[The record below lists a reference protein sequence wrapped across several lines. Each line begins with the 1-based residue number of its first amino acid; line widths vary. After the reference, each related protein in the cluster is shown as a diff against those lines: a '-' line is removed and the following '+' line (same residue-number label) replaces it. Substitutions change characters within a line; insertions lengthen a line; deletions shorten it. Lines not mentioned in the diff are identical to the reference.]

1 MNKNE
6 IKQLSIIIPIYNEVD
21 NIEPLFGE
29 ISAALED
36 EYNYEVLFI
45 DDGSDDGSQE
55 KLDQLAKQH
64 SQIRVIKHPQNRG
77 QSNAII
83 SGVRAS
89 RYPWTVTLDGDG
101 QNDPADIPRLISTL
115 NQHQRP
121 AVVVG
126 HRHKRNDPWLK
137 RTSSKIANKVRRSL
151 LHDDCPDTSCSLK
164 LFPRDEFLK
173 LPHFNHLHRFLPALF
188 KRAGL
193 HIINTPVN
201 HRPRIRGKSKYGVN
215 NRLWVGIYDL
225 LGVRWLLKRP
235 CQNKID

>member
-1 MNKNE
+1 MNTNE
-6 IKQLSIIIPIYNEVD
+6 IKQVSIVIPIYNEVD
-21 NIEPLFGE
+21 NIAPLFSE
-29 ISAALED
+29 ISAVLED
-36 EYNYEVLFI
+36 EYGYEVLFV

-83 SGVRAS
+83 SGVKAA
-89 RYPWTVTLDGDG
+89 RYLWTVTLDGDG

-115 NQHQRP
+115 NQHQQP

-137 RTSSKIANKVRRSL
+137 RVSSKIANKVRRSL

-193 HIINTPVN
+193 NIINTPVN
-201 HRPRIRGKSKYGVN
+201 HRPRTRGKSKYGVN

-235 CQNKID
+235 CQNEID